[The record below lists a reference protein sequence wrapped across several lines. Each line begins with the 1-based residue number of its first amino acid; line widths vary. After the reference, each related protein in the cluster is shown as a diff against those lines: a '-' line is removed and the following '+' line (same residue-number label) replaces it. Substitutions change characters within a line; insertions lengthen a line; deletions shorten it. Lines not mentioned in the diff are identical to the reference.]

1 MNKVQFIMI
10 SVFILFF
17 LSSCENDLEVINS
30 FSNEGEMAMQ
40 SMKESEIIITDSGLI
55 QVKITAPV
63 IMNYPMA
70 DEPYTEFPYGFHSI
84 FFDSDEKPESDLT
97 ANYGIYYTQK
107 ALWEARDSVEVINK
121 NQEIL
126 NTEQL
131 FWDEKK
137 KLIYSNTSVKVTRP
151 EEIIMGEG
159 FESNE
164 NFTRWK
170 IKKIQGTIYLKDE

>member
-1 MNKVQFIMI
+1 MYKAQSLLI
-10 SVFILFF
+10 SVFIALI
-17 LSSCENDLEVINS
+17 LPSCENDLEIINS
-30 FSNEGEMAMQ
+30 FSNKGDMAMQ
-40 SMKESEIIITDSGLI
+40 TMKESQIIITDSGLI

-63 IMNYPMA
+63 IMNYPLA
-70 DEPYTEFPYGFHSI
+70 DEPYTEFPNGFHSI
-84 FFDSDEKPESDLT
+84 FFDSEEKPESDLT

>member
-1 MNKVQFIMI
+1 MRKVQ
-10 SVFILFF
+10 SILIPVIILLIIF
-17 LSSCENDLEVINS
+17 SCENDLEVINA
-30 FSNEGEMAMQ
+30 FSNKGDMAMQ
-40 SMKESEIIITDSGLI
+40 TMKGSEIIITDSGFV

-63 IMNYPMA
+63 IMNFPMA
-70 DEPYTEFPYGFHSI
+70 EEPYIEFPKGFHSI

-97 ANYGIYYTQK
+97 ANYGIYYTRK
-107 ALWEARDSVEVINK
+107 ALWEARDSVEVINR
-121 NQEIL
+121 NAEIL

-137 KLIYSNTSVKVTRP
+137 KLIYSNTFVKITRP
-151 EEIIMGEG
+151 EEIITGEG
-159 FESNE
+159 IESNE